1 MGFLD
6 NLKDK
11 AEEFGE
17 KAKEGFEAAKDKASD
32 LVGDVKDRLD
42 NDGESGTDPAAP
54 AADREEVGNPSYG
67 LDDAV
72 AESTAAGD
80 PVADGTAVPATDP
93 LESAPEAVDPV
104 LEPVEPVAVTED
116 PLEPAPEVQPA
127 QPAAVTEDPLEPTPD
142 RTA

>member
-42 NDGESGTDPAAP
+42 KDDETSMNTTEAATNYSPGAVDEASMGT
-54 AADREEVGNPSYG
+54 
-67 LDDAV
+67 DDAV
-72 AESTAAGD
+72 AESTAAAESSAADDIGD
-80 PVADGTAVPATDP
+80 LPDVPPADP

-104 LEPVEPVAVTED
+104 LEPSTSTDTND
-116 PLEPAPEVQPA
+116 PLESA
-127 QPAAVTEDPLEPTPD
+127 PD
-142 RTA
+142 RTG